1 MKYEDFLDNVFA
13 DPDVVDALD
22 EGSISALDEALYM
35 FQNKSS
41 TQKELDFYTHLY
53 QLYITFLC
61 TLLEGKNL
69 DSYRNL
75 LDDATYL
82 ILANFKG
89 LDNVELYGKPDLR
102 RGPLCLNNASVD
114 INRCGILWRPAS
126 IHYVNIKNNNTDSAE
141 FPTYMMYEED
151 TIRHIF
157 APDLTVEISSLYIM
171 EGAISNSIPVKTLI
185 LNNIDSLELSY
196 VLSSTAL
203 KRIYLGASAFTPTAD
218 GKCYLDFRSLDDR
231 MWLKLFDSSD
241 SREIFLPKILGTQLR
256 IQLPI
261 EWKRFNNL
269 TIYKAKGQQIFI
281 RPSMREWAQQ
291 RIKSI

>member
-1 MKYEDFLDNVFA
+1 MKYEDFLDNVLA
-13 DPDVVDALD
+13 DSDVMDALD
-22 EGSISALDEALYM
+22 EGGIAALDEALYM

-53 QLYITFLC
+53 HAYIALLC
-61 TLLEGKNL
+61 TILEGKNP

-82 ILANFKG
+82 ILANLKG
-89 LDNVELYGKPDLR
+89 LDKVELNGKPDLR

-114 INRCGILWRPAS
+114 INRCGISWRPAS
-126 IHYVNIKNNNTDSAE
+126 IHYVNIEGNNTDSVE
-141 FPTYMMYEED
+141 FPEYMIYGED

-157 APDLTVEISSLYIM
+157 APDLTVEISSLYEM
-171 EGAISNSIPVKTLI
+171 KGAISNSIPVKTLI
-185 LNNIDSLELSY
+185 LNNADSLESSY
-196 VLSSTAL
+196 VLSPTAL
-203 KRIYLGASAFTPTAD
+203 KRIYLGAPVFTPTAG
-218 GKCYLDFRSLDDR
+218 GKCYPDFRFLDDR
-231 MWLKLFDSSD
+231 MWLKLFDSSG
-241 SREIFLPKILGTQLR
+241 SREIFLPKIPG

-261 EWKRFNNL
+261 DWKRFNNL

-291 RIKSI
+291 HIKSI